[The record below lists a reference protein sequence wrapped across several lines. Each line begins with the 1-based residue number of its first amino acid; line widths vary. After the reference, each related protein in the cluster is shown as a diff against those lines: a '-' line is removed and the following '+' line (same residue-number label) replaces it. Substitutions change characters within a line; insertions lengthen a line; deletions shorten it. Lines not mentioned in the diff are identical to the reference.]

1 MPVSQGI
8 VFSNGTGA
16 ELCCEEAAYM
26 TLHYVA
32 LHYTTLR
39 YVTLRYVTL
48 RYVALRY
55 VTYLLSAPARA
66 ACV

>member
-1 MPVSQGI
+1 VPVSQGI

-48 RYVALRY
+48 RYIFVKR
-55 VTYLLSAPARA
+55 APARA

>member
-1 MPVSQGI
+1 VPVSQGI

-39 YVTLRYVTL
+39 YVTLRYIFVK
-48 RYVALRY
+48 R
-55 VTYLLSAPARA
+55 APARA

>member
-48 RYVALRY
+48 RYVTLHI
-55 VTYLLSAPARA
+55 
-66 ACV
+66 C

>member
-39 YVTLRYVTL
+39 YVTLRYIFVK
-48 RYVALRY
+48 R
-55 VTYLLSAPARA
+55 APARA